1 MKTTVTVIVLDGD
14 QVLLH
19 RRRDYGII
27 WALPGGGINPGES
40 MPDAAARE
48 VLEETGY
55 EVAIDRFAGQY
66 HLPQVP
72 VGGQMIH
79 VYTAHVTGGEPIDS
93 GPETLAVGWFPL
105 DRMPFT
111 VYKDARRYIRDAVD
125 ELPSDEVRTIL
136 LPLPERLLAHVAL
149 AYGALFERVRN
160 GRQPTKP

>member
-1 MKTTVTVIVLDGD
+1 MKTTVTVVVLDGD

-27 WALPGGGINPGES
+27 WALPGGGIDPEES
-40 MPDAAARE
+40 MENAAARE

-55 EVAIDRFAGQY
+55 EVAIDRFTGQY

-79 VYTAHVTGGEPIDS
+79 VYAAHVTGGEPIES
-93 GPETLAVGWFPL
+93 GPETLAVGWYPL
-105 DRMPFT
+105 DKLPFT
-111 VYKDARRYIRDAVD
+111 LYKDARRFIADVVD
-125 ELPSDEVRTIL
+125 DRPADGVRTID
-136 LPLPERLLAHVAL
+136 LPLPERLLGHIAL

-160 GRQPTKP
+160 GGQPKS